1 MTAQQSLEISLWY
14 NLPTIIK
21 NTIIEESERGQ
32 FKCVIPHES
41 LRNIDTFE
49 ARRILRY
56 LGYNVQLLE
65 DLYID
70 WKLDYGNGF

>member
-1 MTAQQSLEISLWY
+1 MTAERALEISLWY
-14 NLPTIIK
+14 KLPTIIK

-49 ARRILRY
+49 VRRILRY
-56 LGYNVQLLE
+56 LGYDVQLLD
-65 DLYID
+65 DLHID
-70 WKLDYGNGF
+70 WNIENGF

>member
-1 MTAQQSLEISLWY
+1 MTAEQSLEISLWY

-21 NTIIEESERGQ
+21 NTIIEESKRGQ
-32 FKCVIPHES
+32 FKCVIAKES

-56 LGYNVQLLE
+56 LGYDVQLLD
-65 DLYID
+65 DLYIN
-70 WKLDYGNGF
+70 WGLDYGQGF

>member
-1 MTAQQSLEISLWY
+1 MTVEQSLEISLWY

-32 FKCVIPHES
+32 FKCVIPHER

-56 LGYNVQLLE
+56 LGYDVQLLD
-65 DLYID
+65 DLYIN
-70 WKLDYGNGF
+70 WGLDYGQGF

>member
-56 LGYNVQLLE
+56 LSYNVQLLD

>member
-1 MTAQQSLEISLWY
+1 MTAKRALELSLWY

-32 FKCVIPHES
+32 IKCVIPHES

-56 LGYNVQLLE
+56 LGYNVQLFD

>member
-1 MTAQQSLEISLWY
+1 MTAEQSLEISLWY

-41 LRNIDTFE
+41 LKNIDTFE

-56 LGYNVQLLE
+56 LGYDVQLLD
-65 DLYID
+65 DLYIN
-70 WKLDYGNGF
+70 WGLDYGQGF